1 LDRCRAARF
10 FWIAAEALRGVWSV
24 AAAANDFTDVQF
36 QSRAIQAR
44 GSLTIVR
51 PTRQLSPLRDYFK
64 QLP

>member
-10 FWIAAEALRGVWSV
+10 FWIAGEVLRGVWSV
-24 AAAANDFTDVQF
+24 AAAVNDFTDVQF

-44 GSLTIVR
+44 GWLTIAR
-51 PTRQLSPLRDYFK
+51 PKRQLSTLRDYFK